1 MLPFLCGNFVQRA
14 SGSGG
19 DRQNKAGGTGG
30 AACFG
35 KRPHCGGTG
44 ADLGGKREAGPDQD
58 GGYDRIMKLF
68 YEDVG
73 LWRTDVM

>member
-14 SGSGG
+14 SGGSG

-30 AACFG
+30 AAVVC
-35 KRPHCGGTG
+35 KRRHCGGTG

-58 GGYDRIMKLF
+58 GGYDRIIKLF